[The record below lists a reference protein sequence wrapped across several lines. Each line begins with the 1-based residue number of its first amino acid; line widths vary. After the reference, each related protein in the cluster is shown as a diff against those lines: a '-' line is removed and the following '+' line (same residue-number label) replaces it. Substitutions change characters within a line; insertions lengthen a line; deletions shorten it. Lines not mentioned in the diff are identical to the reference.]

1 MKRTVEVKRKNEWIR
16 VFGVNDLHNL
26 DEFRMFEPDGR
37 PVIGENGQVVF
48 KAISEPYWSDDLCT
62 WMIDI
67 ENRKLR

>member
-1 MKRTVEVKRKNEWIR
+1 
-16 VFGVNDLHNL
+16 
-26 DEFRMFEPDGR
+26 MFEPDGR

-48 KAISEPYWSDDLCT
+48 KAISEPYWNDDLCT